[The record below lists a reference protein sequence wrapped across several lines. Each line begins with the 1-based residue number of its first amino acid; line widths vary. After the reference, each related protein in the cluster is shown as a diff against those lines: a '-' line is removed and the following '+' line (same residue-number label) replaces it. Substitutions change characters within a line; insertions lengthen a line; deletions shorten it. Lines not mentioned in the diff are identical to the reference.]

1 MERKELLLP
10 LKCHNAI
17 YYAPAEAPLTMLHL
31 YHYQGEAHRTHLSAR
46 LNIPP

>member
-1 MERKELLLP
+1 MEKSFFFL

-17 YYAPAEAPLTMLHL
+17 YYAAAEAPLTMLHL